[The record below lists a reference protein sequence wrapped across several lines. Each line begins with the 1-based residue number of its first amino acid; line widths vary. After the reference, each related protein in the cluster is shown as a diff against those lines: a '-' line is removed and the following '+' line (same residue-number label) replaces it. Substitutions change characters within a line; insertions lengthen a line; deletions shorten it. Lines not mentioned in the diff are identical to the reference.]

1 MKLWVLWQ
9 SLYYNLFTE
18 KGKKFYVSEA
28 LLFWKCNILLTSL
41 LFFPSAKTTR
51 PFVFTDLPLIM
62 KMVVRAT
69 YAANFVTSR
78 EYYPTEIVKSV
89 IDLKYSWKSDILARI
104 ISKRE
109 ISGRKGTGAT
119 LSKQGPPFQNERV
132 ETYCET
138 LKLRNINRVELSCQN
153 IDFIKKFR
161 FYFLELVRF
170 FG

>member
-1 MKLWVLWQ
+1 MKLWVLCQ

-69 YAANFVTSR
+69 YAPNFVTSR

-104 ISKRE
+104 ISQSGKFQEERGRE
-109 ISGRKGTGAT
+109 
-119 LSKQGPPFQNERV
+119 LPFQNRGLLFKTRE
-132 ETYCET
+132 
-138 LKLRNINRVELSCQN
+138 LKHIAKL
-153 IDFIKKFR
+153 
-161 FYFLELVRF
+161 
-170 FG
+170 

>member
-1 MKLWVLWQ
+1 MKLWVLCQ

-69 YAANFVTSR
+69 YAPNFVTSR

-104 ISKRE
+104 ISQSGKFQEKR
-109 ISGRKGTGAT
+109 GRE
-119 LSKQGPPFQNERV
+119 LPFQNRSLLFKTRE
-132 ETYCET
+132 
-138 LKLRNINRVELSCQN
+138 LKHIAKL
-153 IDFIKKFR
+153 
-161 FYFLELVRF
+161 
-170 FG
+170 

>member
-18 KGKKFYVSEA
+18 NGKKFYVSEA

-69 YAANFVTSR
+69 YTPNFVTSR

-104 ISKRE
+104 ISQSGKFQEERGRE
-109 ISGRKGTGAT
+109 
-119 LSKQGPPFQNERV
+119 LPFQNRGLLFKTRE
-132 ETYCET
+132 
-138 LKLRNINRVELSCQN
+138 LKHIAKL
-153 IDFIKKFR
+153 
-161 FYFLELVRF
+161 
-170 FG
+170 

>member
-1 MKLWVLWQ
+1 MKLWVLCQ

-69 YAANFVTSR
+69 YAPNFVTSR

-104 ISKRE
+104 ISQSGKFQEKR
-109 ISGRKGTGAT
+109 GRE
-119 LSKQGPPFQNERV
+119 LPFQNRGLLFKTRE
-132 ETYCET
+132 
-138 LKLRNINRVELSCQN
+138 LKHIAKL
-153 IDFIKKFR
+153 
-161 FYFLELVRF
+161 
-170 FG
+170 

>member
-18 KGKKFYVSEA
+18 KGKKFYVTEA

-69 YAANFVTSR
+69 YAPNFVTSR

-104 ISKRE
+104 ISQSGKFQEERGRE
-109 ISGRKGTGAT
+109 
-119 LSKQGPPFQNERV
+119 LPFQNRGLLFKTRE
-132 ETYCET
+132 
-138 LKLRNINRVELSCQN
+138 LKHIAKL
-153 IDFIKKFR
+153 
-161 FYFLELVRF
+161 
-170 FG
+170 

>member
-18 KGKKFYVSEA
+18 KGKKFYVFEA

-69 YAANFVTSR
+69 YAPNFVTSR

-104 ISKRE
+104 ISQSGKFQEERGRE
-109 ISGRKGTGAT
+109 
-119 LSKQGPPFQNERV
+119 LPFQNRGLLFKTRE
-132 ETYCET
+132 
-138 LKLRNINRVELSCQN
+138 LKHIAKL
-153 IDFIKKFR
+153 
-161 FYFLELVRF
+161 
-170 FG
+170 

>member
-28 LLFWKCNILLTSL
+28 LLFWNCNILLTSL

-69 YAANFVTSR
+69 YAPNFVTSR

-104 ISKRE
+104 ISQSGKFQEERGRE
-109 ISGRKGTGAT
+109 
-119 LSKQGPPFQNERV
+119 LPFQNRGLLFKTRE
-132 ETYCET
+132 
-138 LKLRNINRVELSCQN
+138 LKHIAKL
-153 IDFIKKFR
+153 
-161 FYFLELVRF
+161 
-170 FG
+170 

>member
-69 YAANFVTSR
+69 YAPNFVTSR
-78 EYYPTEIVKSV
+78 EYYPAEIVKSV

-104 ISKRE
+104 ISQSGKFQEERGRE
-109 ISGRKGTGAT
+109 
-119 LSKQGPPFQNERV
+119 LPFQNRGLLFKTRE
-132 ETYCET
+132 
-138 LKLRNINRVELSCQN
+138 LKHIAKL
-153 IDFIKKFR
+153 
-161 FYFLELVRF
+161 
-170 FG
+170 

>member
-69 YAANFVTSR
+69 YAPNFVTSR

-89 IDLKYSWKSDILARI
+89 IDLKYSWKSDILATI
-104 ISKRE
+104 ISQSGKFQEERGRE
-109 ISGRKGTGAT
+109 
-119 LSKQGPPFQNERV
+119 LPFQNRGLLFKTRE
-132 ETYCET
+132 
-138 LKLRNINRVELSCQN
+138 LKHIAKL
-153 IDFIKKFR
+153 
-161 FYFLELVRF
+161 
-170 FG
+170 

>member
-69 YAANFVTSR
+69 YAPNFVTSR

-104 ISKRE
+104 ISQSGKFQEERGRE
-109 ISGRKGTGAT
+109 
-119 LSKQGPPFQNERV
+119 LPFQNRGLLFKTRE
-132 ETYCET
+132 
-138 LKLRNINRVELSCQN
+138 LKHIAKL
-153 IDFIKKFR
+153 
-161 FYFLELVRF
+161 
-170 FG
+170 

>member
-104 ISKRE
+104 ISQSGKFQEERGRE
-109 ISGRKGTGAT
+109 
-119 LSKQGPPFQNERV
+119 LPFQNRGLLFKTRE
-132 ETYCET
+132 
-138 LKLRNINRVELSCQN
+138 LKHIAKL
-153 IDFIKKFR
+153 
-161 FYFLELVRF
+161 
-170 FG
+170 